1 MEEVC
6 RKESFSTAGV
16 NEQLE
21 SWRALIDSSLL
32 DVSADPNLVGSGTF
46 QEACRYVLCGAG
58 KRIRALLAIGVCNDL
73 IASGQGAPMA
83 VIPAVAIEIL
93 HAASLVHDDLPIID
107 NDDMRRGRPSC
118 HRAYDE
124 ATALLVGDVLV
135 GSAFRTV
142 SANTLLSSDIQSRLM
157 GVLSSSWLRLCVGQH
172 IDVSEKTL
180 SSAERRE
187 MTRNKTGALFGAA
200 TACGAI
206 CGGVSEQVVAA
217 YYEWGLKI
225 GEVFQ
230 AFDDIADGDLP
241 QTELDR
247 VRAECVV
254 LYTKDARELD
264 ARLINGI
271 SSQLLARLG

>member
-6 RKESFSTAGV
+6 GKESVSPACV

-21 SWRALIDSSLL
+21 HWRSWIDSSLQ
-32 DVSADPNLVGSGTF
+32 DVSTDSHFVGDGCF

-58 KRIRALLAIGVCNDL
+58 KRLRALLAIGVCSDL
-73 IASGQGAPMA
+73 TASTKCARMA

-93 HAASLVHDDLPIID
+93 HAASLVHYDLPIID

-142 SANTLLSSDIQSRLM
+142 SKNSLLNSDMQSRIL
-157 GVLSSSWLRLCVGQH
+157 GVLSSSWLRLCIGQH
-172 IDVSEKTL
+172 ADVSKKTH

-187 MTRNKTGALFGAA
+187 MIRNKTGALFGAA

-206 CGGVSEQVVAA
+206 CGGVSEQFVPS
-217 YYEWGLKI
+217 YYDWGLRI

-230 AFDDIADGDLP
+230 AFDDIADGDIP
-241 QTELDR
+241 QSELER
-247 VRAECVV
+247 VRDECVA
-254 LYTKDARELD
+254 LYAKDARELD
-264 ARLINGI
+264 DRLINGV
-271 SSQLLARLG
+271 SSKLLARLG